1 MRVPAMN
8 CARRV
13 AHHPPDMQR
22 ASSVDEPTPFIH
34 QSLRTR
40 VVSKPGAVFEL
51 GKELAK
57 LGCRRPL
64 ILSSTRMASS
74 TVCADVRDT
83 LREFEFFEAHGIEQ
97 HSSVQTVSRIADL
110 ARDQGIDALI
120 AIGGGS
126 VSDTAKAV
134 ALLLAEGAPLTQ
146 HASRFIPPDTVVT
159 PDLVRVKLPILSI
172 PMTASGAEVTPSFG
186 IRTAQGTK
194 LLFWDAQL
202 ASRVVLLDPLAN
214 LATPAGIM
222 LSTGMNGLAHC
233 IEGLY
238 SKGRSPIA
246 SVLAL
251 DAIVQFDHALRSVA
265 RAPDQMGPRAE
276 LLLAAHVSGMVLA
289 SARSC
294 LHHAI
299 CHVLGA
305 TFGVAHGAVNS
316 VILPHA
322 VRFNGPFAAKELT
335 TAARRLGIA
344 GASDDATEAF
354 VNWIVSIRRSTDA
367 PTRLRDLGIDRDAL
381 QAVAIRTMH
390 ERGLAYNPR
399 PVSDPAEI
407 ESILL
412 AAW

>member
-1 MRVPAMN
+1 MTAWQPQAGTGAMQTTL
-8 CARRV
+8 
-13 AHHPPDMQR
+13 M
-22 ASSVDEPTPFIH
+22 H

-40 VVSKPGAVFEL
+40 VVSRPGAVLEL
-51 GKELAK
+51 GSELAR

-64 ILSSTRMASS
+64 LLSSTRMAAS
-74 TVCADVRDT
+74 TLYAGI
-83 LREFEFFEAHGIEQ
+83 RESLSGFECFEAGDIPP
-97 HSSVQTVSRIADL
+97 HSSVLTVSRIARMAQDNN
-110 ARDQGIDALI
+110 IDVLV

-134 ALLLAEGAPLTQ
+134 ALVLAEGEPLEQ
-146 HASRFIPPDTVVT
+146 HASRFLPPDTVIT
-159 PDLVRVKLPILSI
+159 PDLVRLKVPIVSI
-172 PMTASGAEVTPSFG
+172 PMTASGAEATPSFG
-186 IRTAQGTK
+186 IRTTQGTK

-214 LATPAGIM
+214 LATPASVM

-238 SKGRSPIA
+238 SRNRSPIT
-246 SVLAL
+246 SILAL
-251 DAIVQFDHALRSVA
+251 DGIALFDQALRHVA
-265 RAPDQMGPRAE
+265 HAPEAVDARAE
-276 LLLAAHVSGMVLA
+276 LLLAAHISGMVLA

-322 VRFNGPFAAKELT
+322 VQFNAPFAAGELAA
-335 TAARRLGIA
+335 AARRLGRA
-344 GASDDATEAF
+344 GCRDDEGAAAF
-354 VNWIVSIRRSTDA
+354 IDWIRDVQQSTGV
-367 PTRLRDLGIDRDAL
+367 PSRLRDLGIARDGLKA
-381 QAVAIRTMH
+381 AAEKTMH

-399 PVSDPAEI
+399 PVSKSAEI
-407 ESILL
+407 ESILM

>member
-1 MRVPAMN
+1 MTTWQPQAGQPAM
-8 CARRV
+8 
-13 AHHPPDMQR
+13 QT
-22 ASSVDEPTPFIH
+22 SFLH

-40 VVSKPGAVFEL
+40 VVARPGAVLEL
-51 GKELAK
+51 GTELAR
-57 LGCRRPL
+57 LGCKRPL
-64 ILSSTRMASS
+64 LLSSNRMAASLLYAGIRES
-74 TVCADVRDT
+74 
-83 LREFEFFEAHGIEQ
+83 LSEFECFEAGDIPP
-97 HSSVQTVSRIADL
+97 HSSVLTVSRIARM
-110 ARDQGIDALI
+110 AQEHHIDALV

-134 ALLLAEGAPLTQ
+134 ALVMAEGEPLAQ
-146 HASRFIPPDTVVT
+146 HASRFLPPDTVVT
-159 PDLVRVKLPILSI
+159 PDLVRLKAPIVSI
-172 PMTASGAEVTPSFG
+172 PMTASGAEATPSFG
-186 IRTAQGTK
+186 IRTTQGTK

-214 LATPAGIM
+214 LATPALVM

-238 SKGRSPIA
+238 SKNRSPVTSI
-246 SVLAL
+246 LAL
-251 DAIVQFDHALRSVA
+251 DGIAQFDQALRHVA
-265 RAPDQMGPRAE
+265 RAPDQVDARAE
-276 LLLAAHVSGMVLA
+276 LLLAAHISGMVLA

-322 VRFNGPFAAKELT
+322 VQFNAPFAARELAA
-335 TAARRLGIA
+335 AARRLGMA
-344 GASDDATEAF
+344 GGSDDEGAAAF
-354 VNWIVSIRRSTDA
+354 IHWIRDVQQSTGV
-367 PTRLRDLGIDRDAL
+367 PSRLRDLGIARDGLKA
-381 QAVAIRTMH
+381 AAEKTMH

-399 PVSDPAEI
+399 PVSESAEI
-407 ESILL
+407 ESILM

>member
-1 MRVPAMN
+1 MN
-8 CARRV
+8 STR
-13 AHHPPDMQR
+13 
-22 ASSVDEPTPFIH
+22 PTSQPQAAGKTTPGVLQTTFIH

-40 VVSKPGAVFEL
+40 VVSRPGAVLEL

-74 TVCADVRDT
+74 TLYADVRET
-83 LREFEFFEAHGIEQ
+83 LREFEFFEAQDIPQ
-97 HSSVQTVSRIADL
+97 HSSVPTVSRIAHI
-110 ARDQGIDALI
+110 ARDNCIDALV
-120 AIGGGS
+120 AVGGGS

-134 ALLLAEGAPLTQ
+134 ALVLAEGAPLEQ
-146 HASRFIPPDTVVT
+146 HASRFIPPDTVLT
-159 PDLVRVKLPILSI
+159 PDLVRVKVPIVSI
-172 PMTASGAEVTPSFG
+172 PMTASGAEATPSFG
-186 IRTAQGTK
+186 IRTSEGTK

-202 ASRVVLLDPLAN
+202 ASRVILLDPLAN
-214 LATPAGIM
+214 LATPASIM

-238 SKGRSPIA
+238 SKGRSPVA
-246 SVLAL
+246 SILAL
-251 DAIVQFDHALRSVA
+251 DGIVQFDQAMRNVA
-265 RAPDQMGPRAE
+265 RAPDLVEARAE
-276 LLLAAHVSGMVLA
+276 LLLAAHISGMVLA
-289 SARSC
+289 TARSC

-322 VRFNGPFAAKELT
+322 VQFNAPFAVKELT
-335 TAARRLGIA
+335 AAASRLGIA
-344 GASDDATEAF
+344 GSSEDATEAF
-354 VNWIVSIRRSTDA
+354 VNWIRSIQQSTDE
-367 PTRLRDLGIDRDAL
+367 PTRLRDLGIARNAL
-381 QAVAIRTMH
+381 GAAAEKTLH

-399 PVSDPAEI
+399 PVSSAAEI
-407 ESILL
+407 ESILM

>member
-1 MRVPAMN
+1 MTIGQPQAGPQAMQT
-8 CARRV
+8 RF
-13 AHHPPDMQR
+13 M
-22 ASSVDEPTPFIH
+22 H
-34 QSLRTR
+34 QSLCTR
-40 VVSKPGAVFEL
+40 VVSRPGALLEL
-51 GKELAK
+51 GPELAR
-57 LGCRRPL
+57 LGCKRPL
-64 ILSSTRMASS
+64 LLSSNRMASS
-74 TVCADVRDT
+74 PLYAGIRES
-83 LREFEFFEAHGIEQ
+83 LSEFECFESGDIPP
-97 HSSVQTVSRIADL
+97 HSSVSTVSRIARMAQDHL
-110 ARDQGIDALI
+110 VDALV

-134 ALLLAEGAPLTQ
+134 ALVMAEGEPLAQ
-146 HASRFIPPDTVVT
+146 HASRFLPPDRVVT
-159 PDLVRVKLPILSI
+159 PDLVRLKVPIVSI
-172 PMTASGAEVTPSFG
+172 PMTASGAEATPSLG

-214 LATPAGIM
+214 LATPASVM

-238 SKGRSPIA
+238 SRNRSPIT
-246 SVLAL
+246 SILAL
-251 DAIVQFDHALRSVA
+251 DGIALFDQALRHVA
-265 RAPDQMGPRAE
+265 HAPEAVDARAE
-276 LLLAAHVSGMVLA
+276 LLLAAHISGMVLA

-322 VRFNGPFAAKELT
+322 VQFNASFAAGELAQ
-335 TAARRLGIA
+335 AAQRLGIA
-344 GASDDATEAF
+344 DGTQDDGAAAF
-354 VNWIVSIRRSTDA
+354 VNWIRGVQQSTGV
-367 PTRLRDLGIDRDAL
+367 PSRLRDLGIARDGLKTAA
-381 QAVAIRTMH
+381 QKTMH

-399 PVSDPAEI
+399 PVSEPAEI
-407 ESILL
+407 ESILM